1 MSSQQAKNNKDK
13 MEVKNKE
20 TQLSLKGKK
29 RQKETKTTK
38 MNYEVPERDHAD
50 VSGGSM
56 KNDKIC
62 KARIGNEKQNGYM
75 QNEE

>member
-1 MSSQQAKNNKDK
+1 
-13 MEVKNKE
+13 
-20 TQLSLKGKK
+20 
-29 RQKETKTTK
+29 